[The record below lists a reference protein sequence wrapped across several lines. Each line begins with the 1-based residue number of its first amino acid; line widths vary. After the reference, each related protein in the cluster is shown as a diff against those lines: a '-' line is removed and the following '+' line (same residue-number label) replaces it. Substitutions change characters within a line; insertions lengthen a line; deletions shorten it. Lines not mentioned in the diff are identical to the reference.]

1 MKTLSHAEFKA
12 EMFSDDR
19 GPLITLTQAVDGY
32 CEPMEVTMHPWQLRT
47 VLEQFDVIAADNDAA
62 KMIATLERRLLLL
75 RDRIGFLQNYLA
87 TRSDHKHADPSF
99 EITYATATADIA
111 DEFCHGHDNE
121 SMPVRSG
128 PLQSAPVAPV
138 QTAVQASLL

>member
-32 CEPMEVTMHPWQLRT
+32 CEPMEVTMHPWQLKT
-47 VLEQFDVIAADNDAA
+47 VLEQFDVITADKDAA

-75 RDRIGFLQNYLA
+75 RDRIGFLQHYLA
-87 TRSDHKHADPSF
+87 TRSDHKHADLSY
-99 EITYATATADIA
+99 EVTYATATADIA
-111 DEFCHGHDNE
+111 DEFCHGLDDAPIPAPAT
-121 SMPVRSG
+121 PVERRPAPDAASKQ
-128 PLQSAPVAPV
+128 QSIDF
-138 QTAVQASLL
+138 